1 MFRDKV
7 LLITG
12 GTGSFGN
19 AVLRKFLDSPLR
31 EIRIFS
37 RDEKK
42 QEDMRW
48 EYNNSKLKYYI
59 GDVCDLRSID
69 DAMHGVD
76 FVFHAAALKQVPSC
90 EFFPIAAV
98 KTNVLGTEN
107 VLDSAIKNGVGRV
120 IVLSTDKSVYAVNT
134 MGMTKA
140 LSEKVMIAKSRNLSN
155 DTVICGTRY
164 GNVMASR
171 GSVIPLFVKQ
181 IKDGKDL
188 TITDPLMTRFMM
200 TLEEAVDLVVYAYEN
215 GNNGDLFV
223 HKAPACTIQILAE
236 ALLNIFGA
244 NNKIRTIGTRH
255 GEKRFETLMNREEME
270 KAINLSEYYR
280 IVADVRDLNYAKYFV
295 EGNPT
300 TKQGEYT
307 SENTRQLSLAETID
321 MLLKLDFI
329 KENL

>member
-1 MFRDKV
+1 
-7 LLITG
+7 
-12 GTGSFGN
+12 
-19 AVLRKFLDSPLR
+19 
-31 EIRIFS
+31 
-37 RDEKK
+37 
-42 QEDMRW
+42 
-48 EYNNSKLKYYI
+48 
-59 GDVCDLRSID
+59 
-69 DAMHGVD
+69 
-76 FVFHAAALKQVPSC
+76 
-90 EFFPIAAV
+90 
-98 KTNVLGTEN
+98 
-107 VLDSAIKNGVGRV
+107 
-120 IVLSTDKSVYAVNT
+120 
-134 MGMTKA
+134 
-140 LSEKVMIAKSRNLSN
+140 MIAKSRNLSN

-181 IKDGKDL
+181 IKEGKDL

-270 KAINLSEYYR
+270 KAINLGEYYR

-300 TKQGEYT
+300 TEQGEYT